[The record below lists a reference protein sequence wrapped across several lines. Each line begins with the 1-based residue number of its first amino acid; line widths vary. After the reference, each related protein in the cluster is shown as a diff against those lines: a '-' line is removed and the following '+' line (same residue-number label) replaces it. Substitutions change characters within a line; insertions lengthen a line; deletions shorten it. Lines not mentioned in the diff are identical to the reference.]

1 MLGIAP
7 TAVPMLSPVLLGV
20 SIAFGA
26 PCRARLALVINNSN
40 IIGSNY
46 GHPPTKTEI
55 ERKKRTRYNPK
66 KNGEELDARG

>member
-26 PCRARLALVINNSN
+26 PCRARLALVGKDMSN
-40 IIGSNY
+40 IRELLFD
-46 GHPPTKTEI
+46 EI
-55 ERKKRTRYNPK
+55 IFFVVVLFKNFWLNP
-66 KNGEELDARG
+66 EIFRELN